1 MVRDNTGDNHIAV
14 DFENVDFAKIAEGFG
29 CRGITV
35 TQPDQ
40 ICDALE
46 EAHRAGGPVVIDVC
60 VDPEASHHLAMD
72 A

>member
-14 DFENVDFAKIAEGFG
+14 DFENVDFTKIAEGFG
-29 CRGITV
+29 CKGLTV
-35 TQPDQ
+35 THRDQ

-46 EAHRAGGPVVIDVC
+46 EAHQAGGPVVINVC

-72 A
+72 I